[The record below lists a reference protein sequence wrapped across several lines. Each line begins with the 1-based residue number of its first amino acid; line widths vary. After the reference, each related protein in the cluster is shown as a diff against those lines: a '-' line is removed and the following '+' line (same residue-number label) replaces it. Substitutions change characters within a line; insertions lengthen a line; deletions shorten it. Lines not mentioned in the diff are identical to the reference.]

1 MESGHLSTGGQ
12 SDFVFPVDMGLTL
25 FHPIDLKRLTLERGL
40 TFTLTLFLLTSTL
53 NLSFMVFS
61 DFSIKLVFCLKF

>member
-25 FHPIDLKRLTLERGL
+25 FHPIDLKRLTLKRGL
-40 TFTLTLFLLTSTL
+40 TFTLTFTLIFIDFYVDFIFVDFYFKFEFYGLF
-53 NLSFMVFS
+53 
-61 DFSIKLVFCLKF
+61 

>member
-40 TFTLTLFLLTSTL
+40 TFTLTFTLIFIDFYVDFIFVDFYFKFEFYGLF
-53 NLSFMVFS
+53 
-61 DFSIKLVFCLKF
+61 

>member
-25 FHPIDLKRLTLERGL
+25 FHPIDMKRLTLERGL
-40 TFTLTLFLLTSTL
+40 TFTLTFTLIFIDFYVDFIFVDFYFKFEFYGLF
-53 NLSFMVFS
+53 
-61 DFSIKLVFCLKF
+61 